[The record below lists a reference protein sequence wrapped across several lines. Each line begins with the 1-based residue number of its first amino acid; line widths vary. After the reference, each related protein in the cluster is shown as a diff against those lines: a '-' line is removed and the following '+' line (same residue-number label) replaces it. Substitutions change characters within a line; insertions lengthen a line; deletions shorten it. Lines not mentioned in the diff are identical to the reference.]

1 MSLRAT
7 LTAVITLRE
16 LARLAADHAD
26 DLDHEVEPLRLG
38 DAEIDTDRRAA
49 VMGVLNLSRDSTYR
63 ESVVTSHDSAVRRGR
78 VLVAQGADVVD
89 VGAESSNGT
98 SARVD
103 ADQQVARLVPVV
115 RGLAEAGVPVSV
127 ESYEPPVVAACLEA
141 GARVLNLTGST
152 ADDAMFDLA
161 AEHDASVVLCHIL
174 GDHARALDGS
184 DVEADPFPAMLDAFG
199 RRIDDARARGVRGI
213 AIDPG
218 LGFGFRLGDQ
228 RARVRHQAS
237 VLLASFRLRRLGVPV
252 CHSLP
257 HSFELFEDQF
267 RVAEGMFAVLAHL
280 GGTGL
285 YRTHEVPQVVA
296 VLDALHTLEV

>member
-1 MSLRAT
+1 MIDLRG
-7 LTAVITLRE
+7 
-16 LARLAADHAD
+16 LARLATEHAD
-26 DLDHEVEPLRLG
+26 DLDLPVEPLRIG
-38 DAEIDTDRRAA
+38 EREIDTDARPAI
-49 VMGVLNLSRDSTYR
+49 MGVVNLSRDSSYR
-63 ESVVTSHDSAVRRGR
+63 ESVATSVASAVRKGR
-78 VLVAQGADVVD
+78 VQSAQGADVVD

-103 ADQQVARLVPVV
+103 AEGQVATLVPVV
-115 RGLAEAGVPVSV
+115 RALAEAGVAVSV

-141 GARVLNLTGST
+141 GATVLNLTGS
-152 ADDAMFDLA
+152 AEDAAMFDLA
-161 AEHDASVVLCHIL
+161 AAHGASVVLCHIL
-174 GDHARALDGS
+174 GSHARDLDGR
-184 DVEADPFPAMLDAFG
+184 DVDPDPFPAMLDTFG
-199 RRIDDARARGVRGI
+199 RRIDDARSRGVRGI

-228 RARVRHQAS
+228 RARVRHQSS

-267 RVAEGMFAVLAHL
+267 RTAEGMFAVLAHL

-296 VLDALHTLEV
+296 VLDALRELEV